1 MGFHAIPVR
10 TFEFSI
16 KFIHK
21 AKPKVAGI
29 KTPVPTALN
38 VD

>member
-10 TFEFSI
+10 TFEFWGFHAI
-16 KFIHK
+16 Q
-21 AKPKVAGI
+21 PKVAGI